1 MGLDMYLYKCRKMK
15 DFSAMDYYF
24 ANEAFGYYEEKE
36 LAKAN
41 HDNFSFS
48 LSDWDIPE
56 TMTEEKIKPL
66 QNIYSKKSTIF
77 EEVASWTK
85 ANHIHGW
92 FVNNIQNGNDNCHY
106 YFVTEDDL
114 RKSTNI

>member
-41 HDNFSFS
+41 HDNFPFS
-48 LSDWDIPE
+48 LSDWGIPE
-56 TMTEEKIKPL
+56 TMTEEKLNHYKIFIQKNL
-66 QNIYSKKSTIF
+66 LSLKKLLLGRKLIIFMVGLLIIFKMEMIIATIT
-77 EEVASWTK
+77 S
-85 ANHIHGW
+85 
-92 FVNNIQNGNDNCHY
+92 
-106 YFVTEDDL
+106 
-114 RKSTNI
+114 